1 MSIGELMGY
10 VASVLLAISL
20 IVNGELKF
28 RWINSFG
35 CVAFIVYGVLIDAF
49 PVTLTNSVLLL
60 INAFQMIKYYRTT
73 EAFDLL
79 EFTADETIVKKF
91 LEFYGK
97 DIQAYYPGF
106 ALNDEA
112 NDVRFLVL
120 RNMTIANIFI
130 ASLQPGGKAYIKI
143 NYTIP
148 KYRDFKVGT
157 YIFKKRKE
165 YLQTAG
171 VNEIIYTSVAHKGH
185 AAFLKRMG
193 FLQQDGKTVK
203 SL

>member
-20 IVNGELKF
+20 LVNGELKF

-35 CVAFIVYGVLIDAF
+35 CVAFIIYGVLIDAF

-60 INAFQMIKYYRTT
+60 INAFQMVKYYRTT
-73 EAFDLL
+73 EAFDLVP
-79 EFTADETIVKKF
+79 FTADEKIIAKF
-91 LEFYGK
+91 VAFHEQ
-97 DIQAYYPGF
+97 DIQSYYPGF
-106 ALNDEA
+106 KLNDEP
-112 NDVRFLVL
+112 NDIRFLVL

-130 ASLQPGGKAYIKI
+130 ASLQAEGKAYVKI

-157 YIFKKRKE
+157 YVFRKRVDFLKALGVKE
-165 YLQTAG
+165 I
-171 VNEIIYTSVAHKGH
+171 VYTSVAHKGH
-185 AAFLKRMG
+185 ADFLKRMG
-193 FLQQDGKTVK
+193 FVQQENRTVK
-203 SL
+203 FL